1 MSSPSDNDELLG
13 LVATLLDDPDYQD
26 NPLLPALKQLA
37 EQNQQQRKR
46 LDKLLRIADGYDNLS
61 HRQSQSLMD
70 RYDRHLRRIEKIAR
84 ISDLYQRTMVELNDS
99 LRQAALHEALTD
111 LPNRRHMS
119 DRLRELTARATRHKQ
134 TFALILL
141 DIDHFKLINDT
152 YGHDTGDRV
161 LCQTADVI
169 RNKLREYDL
178 CARWGGEE
186 FLILLPDASAEEATE
201 IGERIISAL
210 RNLDLADTA
219 PFSDR
224 DNESLTISASAG
236 VTAYQPP
243 ERYEQTIQR
252 ADNAMYKAKAAGR
265 NRVVTITP

>member
-1 MSSPSDNDELLG
+1 MSPSSNDDSLSAVIADLIE
-13 LVATLLDDPDYQD
+13 DPKHRD
-26 NPLLPALKQLA
+26 NPLLPALRHLTEENA
-37 EQNQQQRKR
+37 QQRKR

-61 HRQSQSLMD
+61 HRQNQSLMD

-99 LRQAALHEALTD
+99 LRQAALHDALTD
-111 LPNRRHMS
+111 LPNRRHIS

-134 TFALILL
+134 TFSLILL

-161 LCQTADVI
+161 LCQTADLI
-169 RNKLREYDL
+169 QSNLREYDL

-186 FLILLPDASAEEATE
+186 FLILLPDASAPEATE
-201 IGERIISAL
+201 IGQRIVNAL
-210 RNLDLADTA
+210 HSLNLADTT
-219 PFSDR
+219 PFSGASDS
-224 DNESLTISASAG
+224 ELTITASAG
-236 VTAYQPP
+236 ITSYQQP

-252 ADNAMYKAKAAGR
+252 ADNAMYQAKAAGR
-265 NRVVTITP
+265 NRVVTINP